1 MKLDKTKPYVIYLAE
16 IIYKDVTKIKT
27 NNSEISNIEA
37 IEGFIG
43 TKRYIE
49 ISSGSFHDSWFKNLE
64 NNKFIDNET
73 GKKIP
78 DETIKLLRIQRDI
91 TTKQLTK
98 NPELYYVK
106 SSFPLEISQLAFDF
120 LWRMCD
126 SYELWCK
133 ETKQTELITLGIID

>member
-78 DETIKLLRIQRDI
+78 DRKLYPIAALVIFIFVFLGVTAFYLDITQPIKL
-91 TTKQLTK
+91 
-98 NPELYYVK
+98 
-106 SSFPLEISQLAFDF
+106 
-120 LWRMCD
+120 
-126 SYELWCK
+126 
-133 ETKQTELITLGIID
+133 

>member
-120 LWRMCD
+120 LWRMCE